1 MEIRKYDL
9 PTYGR
14 TYRVGARNIGVCLK
28 IEEKKL
34 CHYHSCAWPLHKDG
48 NLSTDRLPS
57 VNPGWRTPR
66 TILQMSNSSSGHH
79 QPSTIQFI
87 SKWFL
92 RELLALEHKWGVHS
106 SAKKKKKRTEILFLP
121 QMYKDRYSPS
131 APAEKYEMP
140 SLDEFLSGNLFH
152 PPSGT
157 GPGTRARN
165 SCQIC
170 AKTKQEDKKYWSK
183 KSYCK
188 FTQKKNSQKLIFH
201 TRRRKIMIDY
211 KGVPKY
217 RWPSTTSTKVN
228 F

>member
-1 MEIRKYDL
+1 MHFQMIAEGALGIG
-9 PTYGR
+9 TY
-14 TYRVGARNIGVCLK
+14 VG
-28 IEEKKL
+28 
-34 CHYHSCAWPLHKDG
+34 
-48 NLSTDRLPS
+48 STL
-57 VNPGWRTPR
+57 
-66 TILQMSNSSSGHH
+66 
-79 QPSTIQFI
+79 
-87 SKWFL
+87 L
-92 RELLALEHKWGVHS
+92 R
-106 SAKKKKKRTEILFLP
+106 KKRKKEPIRILLLP

-170 AKTKQEDKKYWSK
+170 AKTKQEDKKHWSK

-217 RWPSTTSTKVN
+217 RWPSTTSTKVI
-228 F
+228 FRHASVSSTYPGTSVSP